1 MRLTDRTAEAVAHLT
16 DRWASTLDNP
26 PAAGAGSAMTVDA
39 SRGGPAGSVFSAAG
53 LWPLLGH
60 LAHAARPPARTGLED
75 ALGMPAED
83 AGPAARAL
91 LTALGAARGV
101 DAALGLWT
109 RAGLPLHRTWTDTL
123 PGPARGT
130 LTGAPGAD
138 RRALDTWAAE
148 RTGGRVP
155 HLPVPVGPDTELV
168 LASALSLRADWFR
181 PFRETYAEVWTGPW
195 AGRIVPSLYRWSS
208 LLDRIGVTATRAGT
222 VTVARVLGDTG
233 VDVHLLLGEEHM
245 TPGQVVAVGTG
256 LLTGRWR
263 AEPGDRLPPG
273 APGPGL
279 TLEAVREPRPT
290 PPQLCL
296 TVPSFDLA
304 ADLDLTALPEVYGLA
319 AALDGTRGH
328 FPGISPVPLALEA
341 AAQTATAVF
350 GPLGFRAASVTS
362 VSAYAAGVPERRY
375 RSLRLSADFA
385 RPFGFLAVH
394 RTSRLVLASGWV
406 AEPMPYEERDDEE
419 YA

>member
-1 MRLTDRTAEAVAHLT
+1 MRLANRTVEAVARLT

-26 PAAGAGSAMTVDA
+26 PAPGAGSAEATA
-39 SRGGPAGSVFSAAG
+39 TSGGGPAGAVFSAAG

-109 RAGLPLHRTWTDTL
+109 RADVPLHRTWTDTL
-123 PGPARGT
+123 PVPARGT
-130 LTGAPGAD
+130 LTGAPDAD

-155 HLPVPVGPDTELV
+155 RLPVPVGPGTELV

-181 PFRETYAEVWTGPW
+181 PFQETYAEVWTGPW
-195 AGRIVPSLYRWSS
+195 AGRTVPSLYRWSS
-208 LLDRIGVTATRAGT
+208 LLDRIGVTASPAGT

-245 TPGQVVAVGTG
+245 TPGQVLAAGTG

-263 AEPGDRLPPG
+263 AEPGDRLPLG
-273 APGPGL
+273 SPGPGL

-290 PPQLCL
+290 APRLCL
-296 TVPSFDLA
+296 TVPSFGLA
-304 ADLDLTALPEVYGLA
+304 AELDLTAHPGVYGLA

-341 AAQTATAVF
+341 AAQTTTAVF
-350 GPLGFRAASVTS
+350 GPLGFRAASVTA
-362 VSAYAAGVPERRY
+362 VSAYAAGVPEPRY
-375 RSLRLSADFA
+375 RSLRLSADFE

-394 RTSRLVLASGWV
+394 RASRLVLASGWV
-406 AEPMPYEERDDEE
+406 AEPAPYEERDEE
-419 YA
+419 G